1 MQSPR
6 QGRALPALSLKNQ
19 APDIKNHTLPFSNL
33 PNEYIEVAFTKDDAI
48 PSPTKS
54 ITFGLN
60 WFLTVNQYLSD
71 NKKRGI
77 LYCIQPYWLS
87 LGGLA
92 IWCMAL
98 LLPLWRCWIESRAEQ
113 GSGKALL
120 LINQSGKCRTSQ
132 DGSQRSAAPRSRIR
146 QCHMVGI
153 QSCHQ
158 YFGEDGIFC
167 GRYGHK
173 TYAIALHQLT
183 HLDTS

>member
-48 PSPTKS
+48 QSPAVNKS
-54 ITFGLN
+54 ITFGFN
-60 WFLTVNQYLSD
+60 WFLIENQYLSD
-71 NKKRGI
+71 NKKEAFYIVFTQR
-77 LYCIQPYWLS
+77 YWLS
-87 LGGLA
+87 LGGSGSSHDE
-92 IWCMAL
+92 C
-98 LLPLWRCWIESRAEQ
+98 RCYCPSCFVVVGSSLGQEQNSR
-113 GSGKALL
+113 KALL

-132 DGSQRSAAPRSRIR
+132 DGSQRSAATRSRIR

-167 GRYGHK
+167 GR
-173 TYAIALHQLT
+173 
-183 HLDTS
+183 